1 MNKDQAMRHKD
12 NPFTLDNC
20 GYTLIEDF
28 EDLTRNGWKR

>member
-20 GYTLIEDF
+20 GYTLIWNF